1 MVFGLGHMNFKII
14 LLKKLTFPE
23 LRMSRAREFHSF
35 IAEGKKEF
43 LKKLWFVRILEI
55 LPEFLVKYLEFDEGT
70 NW

>member
-1 MVFGLGHMNFKII
+1 MLFGLGHMNFKII

-43 LKKLWFVRILEI
+43 LKKL
-55 LPEFLVKYLEFDEGT
+55 
-70 NW
+70 